1 VKALPTFS
9 SLFDDPLWWWIGA
22 AVIVLAIIGAWIG
35 RRLNLRSRRK
45 RLLARLDKISYAV
58 LHHIMVPDGMGGS
71 YHVDHLLLTARG
83 ILILDMRR
91 VPGMI
96 FGGDQMT
103 EWTVMTRTRRTTFDN
118 PQPALY
124 DRVAAVKA
132 IAGDVEVQGR
142 VVFAAEGKF
151 AKGRPKWVVTLD
163 GLDVDFPAVSRAAM
177 PETLGPLQA
186 AWSRLEAEVAPS
198 PHAQTRF

>member
-1 VKALPTFS
+1 LKALPTLY
-9 SLFDDPLWWWIGA
+9 SLFEDPLWLWICGG
-22 AVIVLAIIGAWIG
+22 VLVVALIGVWIG
-35 RRLNLRSRRK
+35 RWFSGRSRRK
-45 RLLARLDKISYAV
+45 RLLVRLDKISYAV
-58 LHHIMVPDGMGGS
+58 LHHVMVPDGMGGS
-71 YHVDHLLLTARG
+71 YHVDHLLLTAHG
-83 ILILDMRR
+83 ILVLDMRR

-103 EWTVMTRTRRTTFDN
+103 EWTVMTRNRRTTFDN

-142 VVFAAEGKF
+142 VVFATEGKF

-163 GLDVDFPAVSRAAM
+163 GLDVDFPAVNRASM
-177 PETLGPLQA
+177 PSTLIPLQD
-186 AWSRLEAEVAPS
+186 AWRRLEAQIAPS
-198 PHAQTRF
+198 PHEPTRF